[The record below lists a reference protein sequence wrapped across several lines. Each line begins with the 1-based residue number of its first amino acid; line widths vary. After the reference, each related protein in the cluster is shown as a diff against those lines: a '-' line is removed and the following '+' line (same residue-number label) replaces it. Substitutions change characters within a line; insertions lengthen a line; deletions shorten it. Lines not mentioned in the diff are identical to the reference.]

1 MTISVESALLDI
13 AMYQQHFG
21 LAELPFSLSPD
32 PRYMFLTSQHKE
44 ALAKCQYIV
53 NQKGGLAVI
62 YGDIGTG
69 KTTIARRLFQLLRE
83 NPTYEVA
90 MIVTPDLK
98 TDTAFL
104 RRVMAEFRAQP
115 RRSHALS
122 LGEFQDFA
130 TKAFANDKNLVLLVD
145 EAQEMTPN
153 MLEVI
158 RIFLNFESDVAKFLQ
173 VVLFG
178 QNEFAGILDRIRA
191 VKSRVAMFG
200 ALSSLTK
207 DDTERMLTFRWEV
220 AGGNKH
226 PFTSEAIDAIY
237 TLSRGLPREI
247 CKLCNESVIR
257 AFVEKKKEVTPEM
270 VRAAAKELRIEE
282 EKSEKEVKVA
292 KTKKRKKE

>member
-1 MTISVESALLDI
+1 
-13 AMYQQHFG
+13 MYQEFFN
-21 LAELPFSLSPD
+21 LSELPYSLSPD

-44 ALAKCQYIV
+44 ALAKCQYII

-69 KTTIARRLFQLLRE
+69 KTTVSRRLFQLLKDE
-83 NPTYEVA
+83 TSHDVA

-104 RRVMAEFRAQP
+104 RRVMAEFGSQP
-115 RRSHALS
+115 RRSYSLS
-122 LGEFQDFA
+122 LGEFQDFT
-130 TKAFANDKNLVLLVD
+130 TKAISKDKNLVLLID
-145 EAQEMTPN
+145 EAQQMTPK

-158 RIFLNFESDVAKFLQ
+158 RIFLNFESDVAKFIQ
-173 VVLFG
+173 IVLFG
-178 QNEFAGILDRIRA
+178 QNELAGTLDKIPA

-207 DDTERMLTFRWEV
+207 EDTEKMMAFRWGV
-220 AGGNKH
+220 AGGNEH
-226 PFTSEAIDAIY
+226 PFTPEAIEAIY

-247 CKLCNESVIR
+247 CKLCNESVIK

-270 VRAAAKELRIEE
+270 VRAAARELRLEE
-282 EKSEKEVKVA
+282 GTEKS
-292 KTKKRKKE
+292 KTKKRGRKK